1 MMRDDDDSFAL
12 DLAYGGSRV
21 SRVPNTFEM
30 SDFLLTTAGEESD
43 GSCPDLTGSTAPP
56 SEAGGPC
63 YRIEC
68 LMNLNEQSQDL
79 EKLGEEGDLGQV
91 LDMLALLSPDYCGL
105 TELKELSAEDFIS
118 HKYHAP
124 PGYVATTR
132 VFVGRMATPALND
145 AGASC
150 SCVAEEQVVFIV
162 NHVRHMLDTGQ
173 MT

>member
-12 DLAYGGSRV
+12 ELAYGGSRV

-30 SDFLLTTAGEESD
+30 SDFLLANPGEESER
-43 GSCPDLTGSTAPP
+43 SCPDQTGSTA
-56 SEAGGPC
+56 C
-63 YRIEC
+63 YRVEC

-105 TELKELSAEDFIS
+105 TELKELSAEDFIN

-150 SCVAEEQVVFIV
+150 SCVAEEQVIFIV